1 MNPVPIPIS
10 NKAASDPVA
19 VGGRQRLL
27 LLIPTTTYRAEAF
40 VEAARRLDVDLTVA
54 SEHDSTFSP
63 AEPDRLLT
71 LDFAGPMRAAEQVR
85 AFAVEYPVTAVFG
98 VDDGTAVVA
107 AHASRALGIGR
118 NQVEAVEAAAN
129 KHRQRVLLRDRGV
142 PVPEFRVCS
151 VQDRAA
157 SLADEVSYPCVLKP
171 VALAAS
177 RGVIRV
183 DDPVQFAQAF
193 PRVVA
198 IVTEAA
204 RHVTGHPDS
213 EILIEDYV
221 PGPEFALEGWL
232 DEGRLTVL
240 ALFDKPDPLE
250 GPYFAET
257 IYVTPS
263 CYSSDIQAALTAC
276 AESAARAIGL
286 GFGPVH
292 VELRYNENGPWL
304 IELAARPIGGK
315 CGQGLRF
322 GSDGSVSLEELL
334 LGKTLGLSGDS
345 LEREASA
352 VAVMMIPV
360 LKAGIMKQVRGVTEA
375 LSVPHVTDMII
386 TVHPGQELVPLPE
399 ESRYAGFIFARHDSP
414 EGAESAVRE
423 AYACLDFVIE

>member
-1 MNPVPIPIS
+1 
-10 NKAASDPVA
+10 

-54 SEHDSTFSP
+54 SEHDSTFSTN
-63 AEPDRLLT
+63 EPDRLLT
-71 LDFAGPMRAAEQVR
+71 LDFANPELASDQVR
-85 AFAVEYPVTAVFG
+85 AFAIEYPVTAVFG

-107 AHASRALGIGR
+107 AHASRKLGVAR
-118 NQVEAVEAAAN
+118 NRVEAVEAAAS
-129 KHRQRVLLRDRGV
+129 KHRQRVLLKDRGV

-151 VQDRAA
+151 VQDSAA

-183 DDPVQFAQAF
+183 DDAFQFARAF

-204 RHVTGHPDS
+204 RHLTGHPDS
-213 EILIEDYV
+213 EILIEEYV
-221 PGPEFALEGWL
+221 PGPEFAVEGWL
-232 DEGRLTVL
+232 DDGRLTTL
-240 ALFDKPDPLE
+240 ALFDKPDPLD

-263 CYSSDIQAALTAC
+263 RYPSDVQAALTTC
-276 AESAARAIGL
+276 AELAAQAIGL
-286 GFGPVH
+286 ESGPVH
-292 VELRYNENGPWL
+292 VELRYNENGPCL

-322 GSDGSVSLEELL
+322 GPDGSVSLEELL
-334 LGKTLGLSGDS
+334 LGKTLGLFGDS
-345 LEREASA
+345 LEREPSA

-375 LSVPHVTDMII
+375 LSVPHVTDVII
-386 TVHPGQELVPLPE
+386 TVHPGQQLVPLPE
-399 ESRYAGFIFARHDSP
+399 ESRYVGFIFARDDSP
-414 EGAESAVRE
+414 VVAESAVRA
-423 AYACLDFVIE
+423 AYECLDLVIH

>member
-63 AEPDRLLT
+63 TEPERLLT
-71 LDFAGPMRAAEQVR
+71 LDFADPMRAAEQVR

-107 AHASRALGIGR
+107 AHASRKLGIAR

-129 KHRQRVLLRDRGV
+129 KHRQRVLLKDRGV

-151 VQDRAA
+151 VQESAA

-213 EILIEDYV
+213 EILVEEYV

-232 DEGRLTVL
+232 DEGRLIAL
-240 ALFDKPDPLE
+240 ALFDKPDPLD

-263 CYSSDIQAALTAC
+263 RYPSDVQAALIAC
-276 AESAARAIGL
+276 AELAAQAIGL
-286 GFGPVH
+286 EFGPVH

-315 CGQGLRF
+315 CGKALRF
-322 GSDGSVSLEELL
+322 GPDGSISLEQLL
-334 LGKTLGLSGDS
+334 LGKTLGRFGDVP
-345 LEREASA
+345 ERESSA
-352 VAVMMIPV
+352 TAVMMIPV
-360 LKAGIMKQVRGVTEA
+360 QKAGILKQVFGVTEA
-375 LSVPHVTDMII
+375 LSIPHVTDVVV
-386 TVHPGQELVPLPE
+386 TVHLGQQLVPLPE
-399 ESRYAGFIFARHDSP
+399 ESRYVGFIFARGDTS
-414 EGAESAVRE
+414 EAVDRAVRRAHE
-423 AYACLDFVIE
+423 SLDFVID